1 MITAGFCSGL
11 NKLIP
16 DNLEEIIRT
25 RRIGKLASEDNDDF
39 DRRKQQEIRRHYD
52 GDYFRPLLDSY
63 LNKDRFSRYRLEMV
77 FEIYSPEKGERI
89 LDLGCGVGT
98 FALELA
104 RRGIDVVGLDYSQE
118 SIDIC
123 QRLADELNLKASFR
137 LGEAT
142 DTGLESDSYDLI
154 IAADLTE
161 HLYPEVFRDFL
172 AEAERL
178 LKKGGRLLIW
188 TPNPGHIFEFLKQRN
203 IVLKRD
209 EGHVGYKTLEQLKE
223 ELTDQGFTIEKAYH
237 RHSHLPVW
245 GFVEQYL
252 QWAVPFM
259 RRRNAVLAVK

>member
-142 DTGLESDSYDLI
+142 DT
-154 IAADLTE
+154 
-161 HLYPEVFRDFL
+161 
-172 AEAERL
+172 
-178 LKKGGRLLIW
+178 
-188 TPNPGHIFEFLKQRN
+188 
-203 IVLKRD
+203 
-209 EGHVGYKTLEQLKE
+209 
-223 ELTDQGFTIEKAYH
+223 
-237 RHSHLPVW
+237 
-245 GFVEQYL
+245 
-252 QWAVPFM
+252 
-259 RRRNAVLAVK
+259 